1 MFDPRSLINSRALLL
16 APMEDVTDLP
26 FRVIRK
32 RLGADVVFTEFVSS
46 EALVREKSVHKIAL
60 SQEER
65 PVGIQIFGGSAAAMA
80 DAARIASDAGAD
92 LVDINFGCPVR
103 KVVCKDAG
111 AAALRDLSLMA
122 EIAAAVVSATNL
134 PVTAKTRL
142 GWSKDEIRIVEVAK
156 LLEGCGIRALTV
168 HARTRNDGYKGEAD
182 WSYFP
187 ALKVAVQIPIIGN
200 GDIDTPKRAERAFA
214 ESGVDAL
221 MIGRG
226 AIADP
231 WIFERIK
238 HYLCTGREMPE
249 RPLEDRVSLLLENL
263 RMSIEHKGDE
273 RRAVIEM
280 RKLYSGYLRGFPGV
294 SKVRADLMGMI
305 RYDDVSARLTEFT
318 YRSATPLVGAA

>member
-1 MFDPRSLINSRALLL
+1 MFDPASLLNSRALLL

-26 FRVIRK
+26 FRLIRK

-60 SQEER
+60 SDEER
-65 PVGIQIFGGSAAAMA
+65 PVGIQIFGGSANAMA
-80 DAARIASDAGAD
+80 DAARIATDAGAD

-111 AAALRDLSLMA
+111 AAALRDLTLMA
-122 EIAAAVVSATNL
+122 EIATAVVRATHL

-142 GWSKDEIRIVEVAK
+142 GWSKNDIRIVEVAK
-156 LLEGCGIRALTV
+156 LLESCGVRALTV
-168 HARTRNDGYKGEAD
+168 HARTRNDGYKGDAD

-187 ALKVAVQIPIIGN
+187 AIKSAVQIPIMGN
-200 GDIDTPKRAERAFA
+200 GDIDTPQRAEQAFV

-231 WIFERIK
+231 WVFERIK
-238 HYLCTGREMPE
+238 YYLRTGLQMPE
-249 RPLEDRVSLLLENL
+249 RALDDRVSLLLENL
-263 RMSIEHKGDE
+263 RMSIRHKGDE

-294 SKVRADLMGMI
+294 AKVRTDLMLMT
-305 RYDDVSARLTEFT
+305 RYDDVAARLNDFVCASEP
-318 YRSATPLVGAA
+318 SLAGAA